1 MSPEP
6 WEGSTPGGHHR
17 AGACSQPGVSPVQT
31 LTVTPNSGSSLDPG
45 TDTRGFPTDA
55 TQHSGHSNW
64 AFCSREESV
73 FQTWRASQF
82 WDVPQVVSCSLLQT
96 RGPPHTQGPLWHM
109 DGVLSLPTEVRWA
122 CPRPLIWTVSCPF
135 TPVTS
140 GTVKV
145 GSTLCRRAAGVTH
158 LQRQQ
163 RGGSH
168 KTLPLPATPT
178 PPNLKG
184 QPSSP

>member
-96 RGPPHTQGPLWHM
+96 WGPPHDPGTSLAHGW
-109 DGVLSLPTEVRWA
+109 GALPTHGSEVGMPQA
-122 CPRPLIWTVSCPF
+122 PDLDCV
-135 TPVTS
+135 
-140 GTVKV
+140 
-145 GSTLCRRAAGVTH
+145 
-158 LQRQQ
+158 
-163 RGGSH
+163 
-168 KTLPLPATPT
+168 LPLHTCDKWDSEGGEHTLQEGCRCDAPAEAAEGR
-178 PPNLKG
+178 L
-184 QPSSP
+184 S